1 MLKLQNLEGRSWP
14 LLPGPAVSTWWQE
27 LVFTCKAEESSFPID
42 HSAAV
47 VEKASV
53 SPQFQF
59 KGSEAT
65 QLLGGQ
71 SHLVTSLAHED
82 TVEGRDK
89 ADPPFWQTGQRKG
102 KGKSTKEVKSGRS
115 RQEQCS
121 IQRSSQH
128 GLPRG
133 PLFPAAAIESS
144 SQPGSQS
151 TQAQGSSGMGYPAA
165 LGQPLLR
172 NLKNLK
178 IGVCRERLVLSS
190 GAMVQTINR
199 QIHKPCRKTEKK
211 RGDKNAFEREQGPK
225 VTTCEI

>member
-1 MLKLQNLEGRSWP
+1 MLKLQNSEGHSWL
-14 LLPGPAVSTWWQE
+14 LLPGPAVRTWRQE
-27 LVFTCKAEESSFPID
+27 LVFTCKAEESSFPIG

-59 KGSEAT
+59 KGSEPT

-71 SHLVTSLAHED
+71 SRLVISLAHED

-89 ADPPFWQTGQRKG
+89 ADPPFWQIGQRKG

-115 RQEQCS
+115 RQDQCS

-133 PLFPAAAIESS
+133 PLFPAVAIASS
-144 SQPGSQS
+144 SQRGSQS
-151 TQAQGSSGMGYPAA
+151 TQARGVLGNGVPCSSGSPF
-165 LGQPLLR
+165 
-172 NLKNLK
+172 
-178 IGVCRERLVLSS
+178 S
-190 GAMVQTINR
+190 GT
-199 QIHKPCRKTEKK
+199 
-211 RGDKNAFEREQGPK
+211 
-225 VTTCEI
+225 

>member
-1 MLKLQNLEGRSWP
+1 M
-14 LLPGPAVSTWWQE
+14 
-27 LVFTCKAEESSFPID
+27 FTCKAEESSFPID

-59 KGSEAT
+59 KGSETT

-71 SHLVTSLAHED
+71 SRLVTSLAHED

-102 KGKSTKEVKSGRS
+102 KGKSTKEVKSRRS
-115 RQEQCS
+115 RQGECS
-121 IQRSSQH
+121 IQAPLSMVSPGAPSFLQQPSRLPHSQGH
-128 GLPRG
+128 RAPRPGG
-133 PLFPAAAIESS
+133 PREWGTLQLWF
-144 SQPGSQS
+144 
-151 TQAQGSSGMGYPAA
+151 
-165 LGQPLLR
+165 LLR

-178 IGVCRERLVLSS
+178 IGVCRERLEFSS
-190 GAMVQTINR
+190 RAMVQTINR

-211 RGDKNAFEREQGPK
+211 RGDKKRL
-225 VTTCEI
+225 